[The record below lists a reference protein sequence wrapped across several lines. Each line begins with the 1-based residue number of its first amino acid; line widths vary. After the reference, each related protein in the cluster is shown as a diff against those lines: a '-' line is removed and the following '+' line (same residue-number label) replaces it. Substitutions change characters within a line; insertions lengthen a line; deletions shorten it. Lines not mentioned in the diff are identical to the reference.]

1 MIVVPDAKELDDFL
15 SPDRYLDPRFAA
27 DERIRRMA
35 MKFGARRFTI
45 NSLVRLRCAGKESG
59 NLTTRLDQAEA
70 NYSYTNYPNNWVS
83 VDRQKRF
90 AHALDVFAQKLSSQN
105 REDLRQSSTTLNADG
120 GLSAPNMPLWV
131 VQGDIAPAVDL
142 EPAQRLHPDLS
153 QYKVL
158 PKLCE
163 NFDIKS
169 WVRQT
174 AENIRS
180 GTASP
185 NQRDALYG
193 YVIERRGQ
201 FDQTTKVA
209 LKRSPILKTERG
221 DWAMPESIMDIR
233 IRNAKDL
240 KAVLNFPHSDYAR
253 DAELAK
259 ALRFKKKVSGE
270 DLVAYARMVQQ
281 NPGLAES
288 CANTLWKLRKLL
300 DLKIIAQLF
309 TIPFLRNTSG
319 GLTSPMNTYLP
330 TELNLVCLGPDAAF
344 VKGEHRS
351 LYEKLGCRLTPRSED
366 IVEYIE
372 RLQDNGETPE
382 NSKILYATLVQSL
395 RLEGEPTDSYESD
408 QILWADDDF
417 HSPSD
422 VLAGNGYRKMFGY
435 AVPQVTGSSGYL
447 KSARELGA
455 RSEPRPQH
463 WRALLRWFSDK
474 WGGSDR
480 SRLLPNTERERLRQA
495 YTTLRV
501 PPDGMPA
508 NVRFLLGKNG
518 RLYSPDEAVAGI
530 LLIDDDPQLAAQL
543 EACQSTIAFADTSR
557 VGSLRF
563 FAEASV
569 KSLTEVRHRDGVSI
583 GETVAARER
592 VNVTAVI
599 QKVQSDEFG
608 SAFSTL
614 VEHDLGSDLAI
625 LQPLEL
631 LAELKK
637 RSNITF
643 VDKLQMAYT
652 VAGQTVYVDQEIITE
667 DDRFVS
673 LRASSN
679 RELRGRLSSSLAGLV
694 TEDHVLRRSLADSI
708 YRLLDSPTTQDM
720 EHYLKGRGI
729 PWEWGA
735 GAVSEQWEDQWME
748 SDIEQDG
755 DEIDDAVSKML
766 GASLASYPVQRQV
779 ENDGQRSLSNH
790 TSNGV
795 QNEPTVATPTSQRSL
810 PPIEE
815 VIIKQIP
822 REGTVHVR
830 QPQQSRTTGSSRG
843 WSPPTWEQVERDRE
857 IGQRGEALVYREE
870 LKRVKNLGYP
880 ESRVE
885 WISERDPGADHDIRS
900 VGCDG
905 EDLYIEV
912 KSTTGKDGR
921 FQWSK
926 NEFDLAR
933 SLRDRYVLYRV
944 YEVDSMTPSIKPFQD
959 PIGLLLQ
966 NALRLDVSSLNA
978 EVESL

>member
-1 MIVVPDAKELDDFL
+1 M
-15 SPDRYLDPRFAA
+15 A
-27 DERIRRMA
+27 DV
-35 MKFGARRFTI
+35 
-45 NSLVRLRCAGKESG
+45 N
-59 NLTTRLDQAEA
+59 
-70 NYSYTNYPNNWVS
+70 
-83 VDRQKRF
+83 RQKRF
-90 AHALDVFAQKLSSQN
+90 AHALDVFARNLSNQN
-105 REDLRQSSTTLNADG
+105 REDLKQASTTLSADG

-131 VQGDIAPAVDL
+131 VQSDIAPAVDL
-142 EPAQRLHPDLS
+142 EPAQRLHPDLG

-169 WVRQT
+169 RVRQT
-174 AENIRS
+174 TESIRS
-180 GTASP
+180 GKASP
-185 NQRDALYG
+185 SQRDALYG

-201 FDQTTKVA
+201 FDQTTKAA
-209 LKRSPILKTERG
+209 LKRSPILKTDLD
-221 DWAMPESIMDIR
+221 DWATPESIIDIR
-233 IRNAKDL
+233 TRNAEDL
-240 KAVLNFPHSDYAR
+240 RAVLNFPHPEYAR

-259 ALRFKKKVSGE
+259 ALRFRNKVSGA
-270 DLVAYARMVQQ
+270 DLVAYALMVQQ
-281 NPGLAES
+281 NPRLAES
-288 CANTLWKLRKLL
+288 CASTLWKMRRLL
-300 DLKIIAQLF
+300 DPKIISQLSEV
-309 TIPFLRNTSG
+309 PFLSNTLGSV
-319 GLTSPMNTYLP
+319 TSPLDTYLP
-330 TELNLVCLGPDAAF
+330 TDLNLACLGSEAAF

-366 IVEYIE
+366 IVKYIK
-372 RLQDNGETPE
+372 RLQDNAEKPE
-382 NSKILYATLVQSL
+382 NSKIIYDTLVQSL
-395 RLEGEPTDSYESD
+395 RLEGQPTASYESY

-417 HSPSD
+417 HPPND
-422 VLAGNGYRKMFGY
+422 ILAGNGYRKMFGY

-455 RSEPRPQH
+455 HSEPRPQH

-480 SRLLPNTERERLRQA
+480 SRPLPNTERERLRQA

-501 PPDGMPA
+501 PPDGMPT

-518 RLYSPDEAVAGI
+518 RLYSPDEAVEGI

-543 EACQSTIAFADTSR
+543 EACQSTVAFADTSR
-557 VGSLRF
+557 VGSRRF
-563 FAEASV
+563 FTESSV
-569 KSLTEVRHRDGVSI
+569 QSLTEVRHRDGVII

-614 VEHDLGSDLAI
+614 VDHDLGSDLAI

-643 VDKLQMAYT
+643 VDKLQVVYT
-652 VAGQTVYVDQEIITE
+652 VAGQKVYVNQEIITE

-694 TEDHVLRRSLADSI
+694 TEDHVRRRSLADSI
-708 YRLLDSPTTQDM
+708 YRLLDSPTPQDM

-729 PWEWGA
+729 PWEWDA
-735 GAVSEQWEDQWME
+735 DAVSDPWEDQWME

-755 DEIDDAVSKML
+755 DGIDDAVTKML
-766 GASLASYPVQRQV
+766 GASLASYPVHHQAQ
-779 ENDGQRSLSNH
+779 NDGQRSASNH
-790 TSNGV
+790 TSNQV
-795 QNEPTVATPTSQRSL
+795 QNEPTVATPTSRRSL
-810 PPIEE
+810 PSIED
-815 VIIKQIP
+815 VIVKQIP
-822 REGTVHVR
+822 RDGAVHVR
-830 QPQQSRTTGSSRG
+830 QTQPTRTPGSSSR
-843 WSPPTWEQVERDRE
+843 WSPPTREQEEWDRE
-857 IGQRGEALVYREE
+857 IGRRGEELVYRSE
-870 LKRVKNLGYP
+870 LERVKKLGYP

-885 WISERDPGADHDIRS
+885 WISEQNPGADHDIRS

-933 SLRDRYVLYRV
+933 SLRDSYVLCRV
-944 YEVDSMTPSIKPFQD
+944 YEVDTKTPSMKPFPD

-966 NALRLDVSSLNA
+966 NALRLDISSLNA